1 MWPPTI
7 CLRFVKARVRRSA
20 ADLADASRLTAWL
33 VGVVLL
39 CLTLGVDSA
48 DAQAAPAADPVEQA
62 RRLVDSGRA
71 QAALD
76 LLDGLGT
83 GGDDARQLHVRG
95 LAYYNLG
102 DAARAIPLLE
112 RARSGLADGADRQH
126 VTEVLGLALMLAGR
140 ATDAMPHLEAA
151 VQARRSPEVAH
162 VLAQAAVHAGQP
174 DTARRALALA
184 LGLDEHRAESFVA
197 SGQLMARLD
206 MHEMAEQALRAAL
219 ARNPSVLQAH
229 YLLGQEALFR
239 GRLDEAVT
247 LTRRELTLNPL
258 DGMALAQLGDALTR
272 LNQWDAALPVLQRAV
287 WLNPYYSAPYI
298 LLGRGHLRA
307 GHPDL
312 AEGMARR
319 AIAFDPN
326 NRAAHYLLGQVL
338 QQLGQPA
345 AAKEA
350 FARAE
355 QLQQQGRR

>member
-1 MWPPTI
+1 MWPSTP
-7 CLRFVKARVRRSA
+7 CLRFVKAPALRRNGDPGSTSRRIA
-20 ADLADASRLTAWL
+20 GIALAI
-33 VGVVLL
+33 VL
-39 CLTLGVDSA
+39 CLPWCGDTA
-48 DAQAAPAADPVEQA
+48 AQSPASPDPVEEA
-62 RRLVDSGRA
+62 RRLVDAGRA

-83 GGDDARQLHVRG
+83 GVADARQLHVRG
-95 LAYYNLG
+95 LAFYQLG

-112 RARSGLADGADRQH
+112 RARAGLTEGPERERA
-126 VTEVLGLALMLAGR
+126 TEVLGLALMLAGR
-140 ATDAMPHLEAA
+140 AVDAVPHLETA
-151 VQARRSPEVAH
+151 VRARRSPEVAH

-184 LGLDEHRAESFVA
+184 LGLDEDKAEA
-197 SGQLMARLD
+197 YTAAGQLMARLD
-206 MHEMAEQALRAAL
+206 MHEMAEQALRAAVT
-219 ARNPSVLQAH
+219 RNPSVMQAH

-247 LTRRELTLNPL
+247 LTQRELTLNPL
-258 DGMALAQLGDALTR
+258 DAMALAQLGDALTR
-272 LNQWDAALPVLQRAV
+272 LNQWDAALQALQRAV
-287 WLNPYYSAPYI
+287 WINPYYSAPYI

-326 NRAAHYLLGQVL
+326 NRAAHYLLGQAL
-338 QQLGQPA
+338 QQLGQSA
-345 AAKEA
+345 AAREA